1 MDHLLERFRDGR
13 ISVADFTELKHW
25 LESDPD
31 VPAGPWYKRFAK
43 FTLVGEGEYPK
54 SFLSKGMLARGEE
67 AK

>member
-13 ISVADFTELKHW
+13 ISVDDFTELKRW

-31 VPAGPWYKRFAK
+31 VPPGLWYKRFAK
-43 FTLVGEGEYPK
+43 FTLVGKGEYPK
-54 SFLSKGMLARGEE
+54 TFLSRGMLPKGEE